1 MYALYECRGRMRYWR
16 LFFVLFLLTFTIT
29 GCHRRRERTLPPPQA
44 QAPIITTLPPLPPLI
59 LHPVVQPIPIPPPPP
74 PQPVKLKEKQPE
86 RIRHRRVARKPT
98 PDTTEPA
105 SHPSSSAG
113 GAGAAPGQPA
123 GNSTLVGKLSADD
136 SSTNP
141 DQTAQTQNL
150 IKYTEDLLKKV
161 SPQQQEQH
169 KDTVAQIGSFLAQA
183 RQALSTNDQVGAQ
196 TLANKAR
203 ILVDE
208 LLK

>member
-29 GCHRRRERTLPPPQA
+29 GCHRRRERILPPPRA
-44 QAPIITTLPPLPPLI
+44 QAPIIRTLPPLPPLT

-74 PQPVKLKEKQPE
+74 PQPVKLKEKNPE
-86 RIRHRRVARKPT
+86 RIRHRRVARKLE
-98 PDTTEPA
+98 PDTSA
-105 SHPSSSAG
+105 SESRPSSAEGSAGAGQSSSSAV
-113 GAGAAPGQPA
+113 
-123 GNSTLVGKLSADD
+123 VGTLSADD

-196 TLANKAR
+196 TLANKAK